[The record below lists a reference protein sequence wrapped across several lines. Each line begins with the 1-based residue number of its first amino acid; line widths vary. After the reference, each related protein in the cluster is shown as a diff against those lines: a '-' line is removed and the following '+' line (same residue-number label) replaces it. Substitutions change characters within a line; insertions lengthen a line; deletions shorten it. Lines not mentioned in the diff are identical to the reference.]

1 MKRDYIC
8 QVQKKKN
15 LTSYIIRASSSG
27 SVTRD
32 LNFFT
37 SGKKGETVLTTSK
50 KKKKMNAEC

>member
-50 KKKKMNAEC
+50 KKKKNEC